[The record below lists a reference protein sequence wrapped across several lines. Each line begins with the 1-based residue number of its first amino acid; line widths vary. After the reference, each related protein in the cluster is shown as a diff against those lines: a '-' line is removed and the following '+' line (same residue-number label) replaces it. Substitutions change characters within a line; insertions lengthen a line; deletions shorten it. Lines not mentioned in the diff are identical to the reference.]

1 MAFLFKQLSIPDV
14 VLVEPTSFLDPRGY
28 FFENYNESIFHENGI
43 DVKFIQ
49 DNISYSK
56 KNVLRGLHFQKTPKA
71 QTKFITVL
79 SGEIFDV
86 AVDLRK
92 DSKTY
97 GKWISEN
104 LSDKNHKSLYVPKG
118 FAHGFCVMSN
128 EAIVLYKVDQ
138 EYSPEHESG
147 IIWNDSNL
155 KISWP
160 VMEPII
166 SKKDQ
171 ELPLLKNQEKF

>member
-14 VLVEPTSFLDPRGY
+14 VLVEPTSFVDSRGY
-28 FFENYNESIFHENGI
+28 FFENYNESIFNENGI

-56 KNVLRGLHFQKTPKA
+56 KNVLRGLHFQKDPKA
-71 QTKFITVL
+71 QTKFVTVL
-79 SGEIFDV
+79 YGEIFDV
-86 AVDLRK
+86 VVDLRK
-92 DSKTY
+92 DSRTY
-97 GKWISEN
+97 GRWISEN

-118 FAHGFCVMSN
+118 FAHGFCVLSN
-128 EAIVLYKVDQ
+128 EAIVLYKVDH

-147 IIWNDSNL
+147 IIWNDSDL

-160 VMEPII
+160 VLDPII

-171 ELPLLKNQEKF
+171 ELPLLKNQ